1 MSIKHAD
8 IDLHYQQKYFSF
20 NDRVKK
26 KLQHDKFFL
35 WFKAVQK
42 ACENQSIQT
51 SL

>member
-1 MSIKHAD
+1 MSVKHAD
-8 IDLHYQQKYFSF
+8 IDLHYQQKSFSF

-26 KLQHDKFFL
+26 KLQHDKFIL